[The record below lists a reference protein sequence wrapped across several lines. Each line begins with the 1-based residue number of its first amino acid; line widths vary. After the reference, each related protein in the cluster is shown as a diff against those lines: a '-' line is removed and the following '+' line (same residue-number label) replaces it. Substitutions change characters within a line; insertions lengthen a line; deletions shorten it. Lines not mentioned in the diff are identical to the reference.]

1 VLAAAGFAALGLMG
15 AGLVIVPI
23 LLVIARR
30 SALAAA
36 AS

>member
-1 VLAAAGFAALGLMG
+1 MG
-15 AGLVIVPI
+15 AGLVVVPI

-36 AS
+36 A